1 MGQIA
6 VTGKAES
13 FSEDKYMTIRERAE
27 RFAQKLGAQ
36 PDQAAAILEEAL
48 REELKD
54 VASTLSA
61 SATHKEKMYRELG
74 LNGADQARPYHD
86 IAEAVRRRS
95 EL

>member
-1 MGQIA
+1 
-6 VTGKAES
+6 
-13 FSEDKYMTIRERAE
+13 MTIRERADKY
-27 RFAQKLGAQ
+27 AQRISAQ

-61 SATHKEKMYRELG
+61 SATHKEKMYREIG
-74 LNGADQARPYHD
+74 LNGADQARPYHE
-86 IAEAVRRRS
+86 IADAVKRRS

>member
-1 MGQIA
+1 
-6 VTGKAES
+6 
-13 FSEDKYMTIRERAE
+13 MTIRERAE
-27 RFAQKLGAQ
+27 RFAQRIGAQ

-61 SATHKEKMYRELG
+61 SATHKEKMYREIG
-74 LNGADQARPYHD
+74 LNGADQARPYHE
-86 IAEAVRRRS
+86 IAEAVKRRS

>member
-1 MGQIA
+1 
-6 VTGKAES
+6 
-13 FSEDKYMTIRERAE
+13 MTIRERAE
-27 RFAQKLGAQ
+27 QFAQRISCA

-48 REELKD
+48 RDELKD

-74 LNGADQARPYHD
+74 LNGADQARPYHE

>member
-1 MGQIA
+1 
-6 VTGKAES
+6 
-13 FSEDKYMTIRERAE
+13 MTVKERAE
-27 RFAQKLGAQ
+27 RFAQRIAAQ
-36 PDQAAAILEEAL
+36 PDQASAILEEAL

-74 LNGADQARPYHD
+74 LNGADQARPYHE
-86 IAEAVRRRS
+86 ISEAVRRRS

>member
-1 MGQIA
+1 
-6 VTGKAES
+6 
-13 FSEDKYMTIRERAE
+13 MTIRERAE
-27 RFAQKLGAQ
+27 KYAQRISAQ
-36 PDQAAAILEEAL
+36 PDQAASILEEAL

-74 LNGADQARPYHD
+74 LNGADQARPYHE
-86 IAEAVRRRS
+86 ISEAVRRRS